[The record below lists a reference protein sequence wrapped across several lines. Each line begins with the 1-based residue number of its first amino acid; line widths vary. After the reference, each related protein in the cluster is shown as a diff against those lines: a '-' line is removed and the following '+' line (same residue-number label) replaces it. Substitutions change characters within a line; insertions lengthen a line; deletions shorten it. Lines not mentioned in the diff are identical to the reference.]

1 MALLA
6 SANPAST
13 RTGRRRTAGSARRLT
28 RTTGLGLGMAMLWFS
43 LLVLIPLAA
52 VIVAAAGGGWST
64 FRDVLTDP
72 GTVATLRFTLTTAVL
87 VTLLNAVMGTLIA
100 WLLVRDRFPGKAL
113 LDLVIDIPFAM
124 PTIVAG
130 LVLLALYGHGGPLG
144 VDVSGTKLGV
154 VLAIAFVTLPFV
166 VRAVQPVLQ
175 ALEADVEDAAA
186 SLGAS
191 RATIMRRIILPSLVP
206 AITAGASL
214 SFARAIS
221 EYGSVVLISMNA
233 RGVDVMSTETYRY
246 IEGGDTAAAAAVA
259 VILLVIALAS
269 TVVLDVLQRTAARRD

>member
-1 MALLA
+1 MATVTVPRATA
-6 SANPAST
+6 SPP
-13 RTGRRRTAGSARRLT
+13 RGDRRGARRLT
-28 RTTGLGLGMAMLWFS
+28 RTAGFGLGLAMTWFS

-52 VIVAAAGGGWST
+52 VVVKAAGGGWTT
-64 FRDVLTDP
+64 FQSVLTDP
-72 GTVATLRFTLTTAVL
+72 GTLVTLRFTILTAVG

-100 WLLVRDRFPGKAL
+100 WLLVRDAFPGKRI

-130 LVLLALYGHGGPLG
+130 LVLLALYGHEGPLG
-144 VDVSGTKLGV
+144 IDVSGTKLGV

-166 VRAVQPVLQ
+166 VRAVQPVL
-175 ALEADVEDAAA
+175 ASLETDVEEAAA

-191 RATIMRRIILPSLVP
+191 RWTTLRRIILPSLLP

-233 RGVDVMSTETYRY
+233 RGVEVMSTETYRY

-259 VILLVIALAS
+259 VLLLVIALV
-269 TVVLDVLQRTAARRD
+269 TIIVLDVLQRRAARRG